1 MDLLNDKKEVDMF
14 INKNTKE
21 YVCDSGRDIRFH
33 SNSFLLKQEEIQ
45 ENFLQDEL
53 DFCQ

>member
-1 MDLLNDKKEVDMF
+1 MEIYEDKDAEMYV
-14 INKNTKE
+14 NKNTKE

-33 SNSFLLKQEEIQ
+33 GNSFYANQEQLQEEIFT
-45 ENFLQDEL
+45 EEL